1 MNPRLHRRT
10 GSFVAC
16 AACAIAK
23 NAEVAGNLAVA
34 FGRAACRPGAMR
46 CFVPAFV
53 GLLIAGCSVQEDT
66 TPPTRG
72 SGGGDVTG
80 GSGGSTSAGTGTGGF
95 TGGIVPS
102 GGGEGP
108 RGTGGGDFQCAN
120 LPETVV
126 ELSPEQSRDLA
137 AGQFS
142 VAMVASRW
150 LPPPK
155 TLGYSQVRDYLHDLA
170 NVGLGA
176 EENPVSFSLSS
187 SSNAAT
193 EFKLTARSTG
203 RAAKATK
210 TNLIVLLDVSPS
222 TSAVSAGRDAVL
234 NSLADGVDA
243 REGYTFS
250 LASFAGTTELIVDRV
265 PAGGARV
272 ALDAERTRLAYL
284 EGGDLPG
291 ALKTAQ
297 GLLNI
302 DAVAAFPFSHVLIL
316 TDGGLVPSENT
327 LAQVEALSNFPDVRV
342 SVAQL
347 STVPLGTAE
356 PLVAPTE
363 LRSELLSEIA
373 RRGRGLAF
381 YFDGNC
387 NDCSTSEVVDASFE
401 RWFAPF
407 EETEN
412 FQFFLPGG
420 LSYVPDPTKEPGG
433 DGRAVGLAGVSWERS
448 IELKDECGDL
458 AGRMIQVGHGENTR
472 SALLSLGLAGL
483 ELFEDQPRIQAERRL
498 KAVIDVMRG
507 PAVDYCA
514 QIDAQLM
521 AVGPSLTCQDTD
533 FDCRYVTV
541 VDEFVAK
548 AQGLCLN

>member
-1 MNPRLHRRT
+1 MGNP
-10 GSFVAC
+10 
-16 AACAIAK
+16 AA
-23 NAEVAGNLAVA
+23 A
-34 FGRAACRPGAMR
+34 FGREDCTPGAMR
-46 CFVPAFV
+46 SFVPV
-53 GLLIAGCSVQEDT
+53 LLGLLLAGCSVQQDT
-66 TPPTRG
+66 APPTHG
-72 SGGGDVTG
+72 SGGGDATG
-80 GSGGSTSAGTGTGGF
+80 GSGGSTSAGTGAGG
-95 TGGIVPS
+95 GGIDPL
-102 GGGEGP
+102 GGGGGP
-108 RGTGGGDFQCAN
+108 RGTGGGMDLLCT
-120 LPETVV
+120 LPDTIV

-176 EENPVSFSLSS
+176 DENPVSFSLSS

-222 TSAVSAGRDAVL
+222 TSAVSEGRDAVL

-243 REGYTFS
+243 REGSTFS

-291 ALKTAQ
+291 ALRTAQ

-302 DAVAAFPFSHVLIL
+302 DEPPTGREPAAFPFSHVLIL

-327 LAQVEALSNFPDVRV
+327 LAQVEALVSNFADVRV

-347 STVPLGTAE
+347 STVPLGTGPE

-387 NDCSTSEVVDASFE
+387 NGCSTSEVVDASFE

-407 EETEN
+407 EATEN
-412 FQFFLPGG
+412 FQFLLPGG
-420 LSYVPDPTKEPGG
+420 LSHVPDPSKEPGG
-433 DGRAVGLAGVSWERS
+433 NGRAVGLAGVSWERS

-483 ELFEDQPRIQAERRL
+483 ELLEDQPRIQAERRL